1 MTATII
7 LWSILLFPLVLGVI
21 FRVGAPHLFFSLMA
35 GELLARYFGHDVE
48 KLAADSI
55 TTQAPERYGEI
66 VLVIAAMVLTAFFMR
81 GTVSKSRLMLHM
93 LPLAIT
99 GIIMAAFLLPLL
111 PEGLQSEI
119 SLTYVGGWI
128 LNLNR
133 AIIGVVV
140 VVQLI
145 SLWLFNRS
153 EKSNKHKGE

>member
-1 MTATII
+1 MTSTII
-7 LWSILLFPLVLGVI
+7 LWSILLFPLVLGVL

-35 GELLARYFGHDVE
+35 GELLARYFGHDVD
-48 KLAADSI
+48 KLAADSLS
-55 TTQAPERYGEI
+55 TPTPERYGELL
-66 VLVIAAMVLTAFFMR
+66 LVFSAMLLTAFFMR
-81 GTVSKSRLMLHM
+81 GTVSKSRLALHI

-111 PEGLQSEI
+111 SPGLQESI
-119 SLTYVGGWI
+119 STTYVGGLI

-133 AIIGVVV
+133 SIIGVVV

-153 EKSNKHKGE
+153 EKKSEHK

>member
-7 LWSILLFPLVLGVI
+7 LWGILALPLALGI
-21 FRVGAPHLFFSLMA
+21 LFRVGAPHLFFSLMA
-35 GELLARYFGHDVE
+35 GELLARYFGHDVD
-48 KLAADSI
+48 KLASENI
-55 TTQAPERYGEI
+55 SNQNPERYGEI
-66 VLVIAAMVLTAFFMR
+66 VLVIVAMLLTAFFMR
-81 GTVSKSRLMLHM
+81 KTVSKSRLMLHVI
-93 LPLAIT
+93 PLAIT

-111 PEGLQSEI
+111 PSGLQTGINE
-119 SLTYVGGWI
+119 TFVGGWI

-153 EKSNKHKGE
+153 EKKSKHE